1 MNRILALFVAAYTC
15 DTIRITKCD
24 DKVFDCEQPVCKP
37 KVKMLLKSMENF
49 KRNQKANTKI
59 EDNFIVEKAPNN
71 MNSAITFPT
80 YGCPIDRD
88 ELGRSTWNL
97 LHTIATYYPD
107 NPTIEQKMAM
117 IQFIKGLAEFYP
129 CGICRSDFYS
139 SISTTDF
146 SNVVLNRESLSIFIC
161 NLHNE
166 VNTKLN
172 KPLFSCRL
180 ESLDERWRK
189 SINGNCDEIEN
200 MDADKTD
207 E

>member
-1 MNRILALFVAAYTC
+1 MKRSIGLFVAAYAC
-15 DTIRITKCD
+15 NTIRITKCD

-37 KVKMLLKSMENF
+37 KIKMLLKSMENF
-49 KRNQKANTKI
+49 KREQKVSTKN
-59 EDNFIVEKAPNN
+59 EDIVMVENAPNN

-80 YGCPIDRD
+80 YDCPIDKD

-107 NPTIEQKMAM
+107 DPTIEQKTAM

-129 CGICRSDFYS
+129 CSICRSDFYR
-139 SISTTDF
+139 SISTIDLN
-146 SNVVLNRESLSIFIC
+146 NVVLNRESLSIFIC

-166 VNTKLN
+166 VNAKLN
-172 KPLFSCRL
+172 KPLFSCHL
-180 ESLDERWRK
+180 ESLDGRWRK
-189 SINGNCDEIEN
+189 SEHIKCNEIEN
-200 MDADKTD
+200 MNADKID